1 MTEIALQTWDLGVGY
16 RTRRTRRIVL
26 EGLNLSVHRSELV
39 CLLGPNGVGKST
51 LLRTIARMQPPL
63 SGSLEL
69 GGMDQRLMTETE
81 LARRLGAVLTERVTV
96 ESLPARR
103 IVELGRYPHSGW
115 FGALTDRDRGVVD
128 WALTA
133 VNAQRLAAQDFSR
146 LSDGERQRI
155 MIARAL
161 AQEPVILV
169 LDEPTAFSRCA
180 LACGDHPTAQAA
192 RPRPGRRHHSFNARS
207 RPGAAQRRCHLAREP
222 RGGTLRRNSGGRR
235 AQRRRR
241 AYVEGELR
249 HEKYQH
255 DARRY
260 GRDQSRGR
268 RARLE
273 SVGSRRDLRDD
284 RRAEFE
290 SGVRAIDLR
299 GRRDRGAH
307 QGHSAGPV

>member
-63 SGSLEL
+63 SGGLEL

-128 WALTA
+128 WALTS

-169 LDEPTAFSRCA
+169 LDEPTAFLDAPSRVEIIR
-180 LACGDHPTAQAA
+180 LLK
-192 RPRPGRRHHSFNARS
+192 R
-207 RPGAAQRRCHLAREP
+207 LARDQ
-222 RGGTLRRNSGGRR
+222 GVAIILSTHDLDLALRNADVIWLVSPG
-235 AQRRRR
+235 
-241 AYVEGELR
+241 GELFVGTP
-249 HEKYQH
+249 EDVVLGTDGGLTWK
-255 DARRY
+255 
-260 GRDQSRGR
+260 
-268 RARLE
+268 E
-273 SVGSRRDLRDD
+273 S
-284 RRAEFE
+284 
-290 SGVRAIDLR
+290 
-299 GRRDRGAH
+299 
-307 QGHSAGPV
+307 